1 MRDAA
6 AAARRAE
13 LTTAPA
19 RHDLIRASLR
29 ALAHAPD
36 HEPTKIAYTHL
47 TDPNGT
53 ALGGLVD
60 DVLAKRFTAAAA
72 VADFIAFVAE
82 CLKARAGAQR
92 P

>member
-1 MRDAA
+1 MTVYNVTAA
-6 AAARRAE
+6 AQ
-13 LTTAPA
+13 
-19 RHDLIRASLR
+19 R

-60 DVLAKRFTAAAA
+60 DVSAKRFTVDAA
-72 VADFIAFVAE
+72 VAHFIAFVAE
-82 CLKARAGAQR
+82 RLEARTGARR

>member
-1 MRDAA
+1 MLDAA

-13 LTTAPA
+13 LATSPA

-60 DVLAKRFTAAAA
+60 DVSAKRFTVDAA
-72 VADFIAFVAE
+72 VAHFIAFVAE
-82 CLKARAGAQR
+82 RLEARTGAQR